1 MTIAVIAI
9 VIAAIIAALLVYVST
24 KPDTFRIQ
32 RSAAIAAPPEKIFP
46 HLNDLRAHHA
56 WSPFEKD
63 PAMKR
68 THSGAPSGKGAV
80 YEWEGNREVGAGR
93 IAILESVPASK
104 LVLALDMIKPFPAKN
119 TVEYTLEPNGNAT
132 NVTWAMSGRQPFMF
146 KLMSA
151 FINCEKMVGSQFE
164 LGLANLKAI
173 AER

>member
-1 MTIAVIAI
+1 MTIAVVAI
-9 VIAAIIAALLVYVST
+9 VIAAIVAALLIYVST

-63 PAMKR
+63 PAVKR
-68 THSGAPSGKGAV
+68 TMSATSAGKGAV
-80 YEWEGNREVGAGR
+80 YEWDGNREMGAGR
-93 IAILESVPASK
+93 IAITESVPSSK
-104 LVLALDMIKPFPAKN
+104 VVLALDMLKPFPAKN
-119 TVEYTLEPNGNAT
+119 TVEYTLEPKGNTT
-132 NVTWAMSGRQPFMF
+132 NITWAMYGPQPFLF
-146 KLMSA
+146 KLMST
-151 FINCEKMVGSQFE
+151 FIDCEKMVGKEFD

>member
-9 VIAAIIAALLVYVST
+9 VIAAIIAALLVYVSA

-46 HLNDLRAHHA
+46 HLNDLRAHLA

-63 PAMKR
+63 PAVKR
-68 THSGAPSGKGAV
+68 TMSPASAGKGAV
-80 YEWEGNREVGAGR
+80 YEWNGNREVGAGR
-93 IAILESVPASK
+93 IAITDSVPSSK
-104 LVLALDMIKPFPAKN
+104 VVLSLDMIKPFPANN
-119 TVEYTLEPNGNAT
+119 TVEYTLEPKGNTTA
-132 NVTWAMSGRQPFMF
+132 VTWAMSGKQPFMF
-146 KLMSA
+146 KLMST
-151 FINCEKMVGSQFE
+151 FIDCEKMVGSQFE